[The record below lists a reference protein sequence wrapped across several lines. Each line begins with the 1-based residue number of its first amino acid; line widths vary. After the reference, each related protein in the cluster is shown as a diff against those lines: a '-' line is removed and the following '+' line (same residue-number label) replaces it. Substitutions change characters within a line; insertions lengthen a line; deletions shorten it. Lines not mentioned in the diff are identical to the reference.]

1 VLEQVDKF
9 IYSMDFN
16 VLNTQPVEAYNS
28 IPIILGHPF
37 LARWSY
43 PLETLMQPYYSI
55 VLLIFT

>member
-28 IPIILGHPF
+28 IPIILAHPF
-37 LARWSY
+37 LAR
-43 PLETLMQPYYSI
+43 
-55 VLLIFT
+55 

>member
-1 VLEQVDKF
+1 V
-9 IYSMDFN
+9 DFN
-16 VLNTQPVEAYNS
+16 VLDTQPVEAYNS
-28 IPIILGHPF
+28 IPVILGHPF